1 MLFFCTFVLAFLAQ
15 STGSVSGVVQDSSGG
30 NVPGT
35 NITLRHPETNLEY
48 QTVSTESGTF
58 SFPSLL
64 VGNYELKVT
73 SPGFRQAVS
82 PVTVHAGLST
92 PVKMGLEPV
101 SVPGQV
107 TVLADGQQ
115 LITA

>member
-1 MLFFCTFVLAFLAQ
+1 MRAFTFYIFVLALFVKPTPVFFAQ

-35 NITLRHPETNLEY
+35 NITLRHLETNLEY

-82 PVTVHAGLST
+82 PVTVHAG
-92 PVKMGLEPV
+92 
-101 SVPGQV
+101 
-107 TVLADGQQ
+107 
-115 LITA
+115 